1 MGLIV
6 YGNRDIE
13 VTKEA
18 DRFIARDKT
27 LEISA
32 EAGSLTEAL
41 NALKKGMKNG
51 SLQPAKMI
59 DIRI

>member
-27 LEISA
+27 LKISA

-41 NALKKGMKNG
+41 NALKKGIKNG
-51 SLQPAKMI
+51 SLQPTKMI